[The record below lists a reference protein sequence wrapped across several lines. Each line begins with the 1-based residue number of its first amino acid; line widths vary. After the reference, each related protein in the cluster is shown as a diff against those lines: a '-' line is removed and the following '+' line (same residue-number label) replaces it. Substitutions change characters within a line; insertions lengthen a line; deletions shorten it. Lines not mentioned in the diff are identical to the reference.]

1 MTGKSQACA
10 KTLLL
15 IRVGLVLVA
24 LGLSTQGGLARSEV
38 MVGTAGPL
46 TALRTVAPLGWRIKV
61 RNSSDATY
69 AAVYTINGQIER
81 KVLPLIRLRTLVT
94 YWRARSPLFGS
105 PISSGPNVSRRED
118 STLRFGRVETTELGF
133 AELFAKVFKF
143 GTR

>member
-1 MTGKSQACA
+1 LTTNITGKSQACA

-15 IRVGLVLVA
+15 IRVGLVLVV
-24 LGLSTQGGLARSEV
+24 LGLSAQGGLARSEV

-81 KVLPLIRLRTLVT
+81 KVLPPHKTTNVGYVL
-94 YWRARSPLFGS
+94 AREIPTF
-105 PISSGPNVSRRED
+105 
-118 STLRFGRVETTELGF
+118 RFAYIKRSE
-133 AELFAKVFKF
+133 
-143 GTR
+143 R